1 MCFNCCDVLQSF
13 LLLFSYVRALAKSDK
28 PSEIREG
35 QSRLLVPG
43 GDRGN
48 RDKLGVVDRD
58 WGELG
63 RQNRAGDSGDRDE
76 GERLGWNLKN
86 NQSCIKI
93 Q

>member
-1 MCFNCCDVLQSF
+1 M
-13 LLLFSYVRALAKSDK
+13 
-28 PSEIREG
+28 
-35 QSRLLVPG
+35 PG

-63 RQNRAGDSGDRDE
+63 RQNRAGGSGDRDE

-93 Q
+93 QKLKAVFVSNTLLGD